1 MTKILRVYPAY
12 IKDEPEIVLK
22 TDQTFIEV
30 WAALGKSRT
39 EAINEIFTAGLD
51 RLAESKELE
60 GKIDKRGLA
69 IFRKWQKLRV
79 KIIEKEQLE
88 FIYEQSTLEEFKQFC
103 EENEIDHESFLKDY
117 QLHLPT
123 PRAKSKIM
131 EDWIGYMLA
140 ENVEVEVDEIRQAAE
155 MEGVIT
161 NEDDWNLMKNIA
173 SRKGYSGNAKRG
185 YWKLVNS

>member
-12 IKDEPEIVLK
+12 IKDEPEVVLK

-39 EAINEIFTAGLD
+39 ETINDIFTVGLEQ
-51 RLAESKELE
+51 LAKSKKLE

-79 KIIEKEQLE
+79 RIIEKEQLE

-103 EENEIDHESFLKDY
+103 EENEIDHESFLEDY
-117 QLHLPT
+117 QLRLPT

-140 ENVEVEVDEIRQAAE
+140 GDMEVEVDSIRQAAE
-155 MEGVIT
+155 VKGIVA

-173 SRKGYSGNAKRG
+173 SRKGYSGNARRG

>member
-1 MTKILRVYPAY
+1 MVEILRVYPAY
-12 IKDEPEIVLK
+12 IKGTPDKVLPFEEK
-22 TDQTFIEV
+22 FIRV
-30 WAALGKSRT
+30 WAALGGSRT
-39 EAINEIFTAGLD
+39 EVINSAFTKGLEV
-51 RLAESKELE
+51 LAESEELE
-60 GKIDKRGLA
+60 GKLDKRSFA
-69 IFRKWQKLRV
+69 ISRKWLEKQARV
-79 KIIEKEQLE
+79 IEKEQLE
-88 FIYEQSTLEEFKQFC
+88 YIYEQSTLEEFKQFC

-131 EDWIGYMLA
+131 EDWVSYMLA
-140 ENVEVEVDEIRQAAE
+140 GNAEVEVDEIRQAAE

-173 SRKGYSGNAKRG
+173 SRKGYSGNARRG